1 MDRRKEERDEKT
13 PEAREHERKHKKGT
27 ANGHEV
33 SGMGLTCREGW
44 KKKREGDIEDGRQ
57 IKRIRPLYTLRV
69 LVKSRRN
76 E

>member
-1 MDRRKEERDEKT
+1 MDRRKEKRDEKGA
-13 PEAREHERKHKKGT
+13 EDREEERKHKKGT

-33 SGMGLTCREGW
+33 SGMGMTCREGW
-44 KKKREGDIEDGRQ
+44 EKKRKGDIEDGRQ
-57 IKRIRPLYTLRV
+57 IKRIRPLYTLGV